1 MSNETV
7 DRIVEELSRSAERHA
22 RAGNDT
28 LAILFRNEAW
38 MRENGNWLAYVKLER
53 EFNRA

>member
-1 MSNETV
+1 MSDAHI

-38 MRENGNWLAYVKLER
+38 TRENGNWLAYVKLER